1 MANFKLLANNH
12 PLGTSGDIVTETQ
25 VLAWSPHADFK
36 YLFETGVLKPLGNAL
51 AELRTE
57 KPTVP
62 ILIAENNELA
72 EALQDRTEELH
83 RAKLRIGALE
93 DEANRYEGERKEFEA
108 QKREFLES
116 HAEAVGQRDGLDEKA
131 ERLTAEVDSLKAKL
145 AAAESNDVAVAPV
158 ATGATVDPM
167 NPAEKTPAPGT
178 VPGVAPFPAPNPGSP
193 KPSGK
198 VKPV

>member
-12 PLGTSGDIVTETQ
+12 PLGTAGDIVTETQ

-51 AELRTE
+51 VELRTE

-83 RAKLRIGALE
+83 RAKVRIGALE

-116 HAEAVGQRDGLDEKA
+116 HAEAVGQRDVLNEKI
-131 ERLTAEVDSLKAKL
+131 ERLTAEA
-145 AAAESNDVAVAPV
+145 NDVAVAPV

-167 NPAEKTPAPGT
+167 NTAEKTPAPGT
-178 VPGVAPFPAPNPGSP
+178 VPGVAPFPAPSPGSP